1 VSPRREIVATGEPE
15 PASRSGQE
23 FVAARSVAVEAD
35 ESEERFEASMRPQH
49 LADFVGQHDLKE
61 KLAIVLEAAR
71 RREQPVDHILFA
83 GPPGLGKTTL
93 AGIVAAEMGTSIR
106 VTSGPA
112 LTRGGDLASILT
124 GLQSGDV
131 LFIDE
136 IHRLNRA
143 VEEILYPAMEDFE
156 IDIIIGKGPSARSVR
171 LPLPRF
177 TLVGATT
184 RSGLITGPLRDR
196 FGFVTHLEH
205 YGIEELCEIVKRSGE
220 LLGVECSQ
228 DGATEIARRSRG
240 TPRLAIRLM
249 RRVRDFVEVRGSGV
263 ITTETAREGCTLFG
277 VDDLGLD
284 RLDRDILDT
293 LCRRFSGRP
302 VGLPTLAVSVSEDP
316 ETIEDVIE
324 PYLIQ
329 TGLLQRTSR
338 GRVATAA
345 AYAHLGMDGPALRDS
360 LPSPNGAKE
369 VALFPTT

>member
-1 VSPRREIVATGEPE
+1 VSPREEVV
-15 PASRSGQE
+15 SGAD
-23 FVAARSVAVEAD
+23 VTDDALPGLHRPVSPEAD
-35 ESEERFEASMRPQH
+35 EGEVGLEASLRPRH
-49 LADFVGQHDLKE
+49 LAEFVGQGELKE

-71 RREQPVDHILFA
+71 RRDQPVDHMLFA

-93 AGIVAAEMGTSIR
+93 AGIVAAEMGTGFRI
-106 VTSGPA
+106 TSGPA

-124 GLQSGDV
+124 GLQHGDV

-177 TLVGATT
+177 TLIGATT

-205 YGIEELCEIVKRSGE
+205 YRIEELREIVARSGE
-220 LLGVECSQ
+220 LLGIECDE

-263 ITTETAREGCTLFG
+263 IDLASAREGCTLFG

-284 RLDRDILDT
+284 RLDRTILDT
-293 LCRRFSGRP
+293 LCRTFGGRP
-302 VGLPTLAVSVSEDP
+302 VGITTLAASVSEDT

-324 PYLIQ
+324 PFLMQ
-329 TGLLQRTSR
+329 AGLLQRTSR
-338 GRVATAA
+338 GRVPTMA
-345 AYAHLGMDGPALRDS
+345 AYAHLGMDGPPLRDAP
-360 LPSPNGAKE
+360 LGPNGVQE
-369 VALFPTT
+369 VALFPTL